1 MRKGKR
7 GSGEGTIRERSDG
20 RWEARISV
28 RSEDGRLRRRSLY
41 GASRGEVQ
49 QQLVKALRDE
59 QQGITLDDSRQTVET
74 FLHEW
79 LETTAKPSI
88 KPRSHER
95 FEQIIR
101 LHIIPTLGGLRLE
114 KLGHQHIQR
123 LLNAK
128 SEEGLAPQTVV
139 HVRNVLRLALNHALK
154 WNLVS
159 RNVALHLDPPIIV
172 RHEIKVL
179 WQDDARRLLEAVKG
193 ERLEALYSVALALG
207 LRRGEALGLK
217 WVDLDLDAGRL
228 TVLRSLQRV
237 AGKLQLVET
246 KTSSGRRTITLPQIA
261 LRALR
266 EHRRRQLQERLI
278 AGSEWNDSGL
288 VFTNY
293 RGIPLEPMTLRRDF
307 RRVLAK
313 AGLPAMRLHDLR
325 HSAASLMLTLGVP
338 LKTIQEVLGH
348 SSIGVTAGFYAHLGD
363 ELKQQAA
370 DAMDAA
376 LDARK

>member
-7 GSGEGTIRERSDG
+7 GSGEGNIRERSDG

-49 QQLVKALRDE
+49 QLLVKALRDQ
-59 QQGITLDDSRQTVET
+59 QQGFSLAAHRLTVAA

-101 LHIIPTLGGLRLE
+101 LHIIPTLGSLRLE
-114 KLGHQHIQR
+114 KLGHQHVQR

-159 RNVALHLDPPIIV
+159 RNVALHLDPPRIV

-179 WQDDARRLLEAVKG
+179 WPDDARRLLEAVKG
-193 ERLEALYSVALALG
+193 ARLEALYSVALALG

-246 KTSSGRRTITLPQIA
+246 KTNSGRRTITLPQIA

-266 EHRRRQLQERLI
+266 EHRRRQSQERLI
-278 AGSEWNDSGL
+278 AGSEWNDGGL
-288 VFTNY
+288 VFTGY
-293 RGIPLEPMTLRRDF
+293 RGTPLEPMTLRRDF
-307 RRVLAK
+307 CRVLAK

-348 SSIGVTAGFYAHLGD
+348 SSIGVTAGFYAHLG
-363 ELKQQAA
+363 EQLKQQAA